1 MQAMEMA
8 LQQAQATIV
17 AMRQVQEAS
26 REEIE
31 RMKEDIKE
39 RRRRQPLISQKGFD
53 QLPKFNGKP
62 ENYDDWRFKIG
73 VFFSQTED
81 LFELV
86 QWAEDQAADIDEDD
100 LELYQGENRNM
111 DLKWLNVQV
120 FSVLSLNLQEPVL
133 ALIKGLSNS
142 PHGNGLNAWRRVTQ
156 YFAGASGQRV
166 QSLTSKVYSPPRVK
180 AYKDVAGAVETWELY
195 VRQLEKAEGR
205 EIGDNSKIHGIRQL
219 VPEELAK
226 NAQTQSHTLKTYLQ
240 VKNYVVDQ
248 AALRRDVY
256 MPKTLINDDPM
267 DVGFCGQDG
276 HNADE
281 AMMQEEAPWSF
292 DGPNDGEINYAGKGK
307 GKGKGKSFAGNCH
320 HCGAWGHRVSQC
332 AIKDAEM
339 RKMREKGKGDKGG
352 KAWGGKAGGK
362 GAWNWGKGPGQPK
375 GGAGPQQW
383 GRPMTQSAYWFDEA
397 PATGHEPWQSIP
409 GSSGTLSPLFNVQS
423 EKPILT
429 HNQWSALA
437 GEDDEDENDNINH
450 DTKIQRERSNTKIQ
464 SKRSIM
470 SVNNKIPSER
480 NIMGENNKIQSER
493 NIRNDNHD
501 DTKIQSNRSKTKI
514 QSERSIMSENND
526 NHDNNLKDLNHR
538 INEYCRNVDKKAT
551 TKDDQVNMFIQ
562 VPAGDPDDL
571 PLNLTQDWKKDTLE
585 WTEVKTVVDSGAS
598 ESVAPPNMVPN
609 IPVRPSAGSR
619 RGQHYVSASGE
630 RMANQGE
637 QKLPVVTENGEERSV
652 TFQVTDV
659 ARPLCSVARICS
671 QGNRVIFGARGGV
684 IQNLETGSETP
695 FLLED
700 GVYTMSLWVP
710 RTSVEAPSPSG
721 FPRQG

>member
-1 MQAMEMA
+1 M
-8 LQQAQATIV
+8 
-17 AMRQVQEAS
+17 
-26 REEIE
+26 
-31 RMKEDIKE
+31 
-39 RRRRQPLISQKGFD
+39 
-53 QLPKFNGKP
+53 
-62 ENYDDWRFKIG
+62 
-73 VFFSQTED
+73 
-81 LFELV
+81 
-86 QWAEDQAADIDEDD
+86 
-100 LELYQGENRNM
+100 
-111 DLKWLNVQV
+111 
-120 FSVLSLNLQEPVL
+120 
-133 ALIKGLSNS
+133 
-142 PHGNGLNAWRRVTQ
+142 
-156 YFAGASGQRV
+156 
-166 QSLTSKVYSPPRVK
+166 
-180 AYKDVAGAVETWELY
+180 AGAVGTWELY

-226 NAQTQSHTLKTYLQ
+226 NAQTQSHTLKTYIQ

-267 DVGFCGQDG
+267 GVGFCGQDG

-352 KAWGGKAGGK
+352 KAWGGKTGGK

-437 GEDDEDENDNINH
+437 GEDYEDENDNINH
-450 DTKIQRERSNTKIQ
+450 DTKIQ

-493 NIRNDNHD
+493 NIRNDNND
-501 DTKIQSNRSKTKI
+501 DTKIQSKRSKTKI

-671 QGNRVIFGARGGV
+671 QGNRVIFGARGWV

>member
-383 GRPMTQSAYWFDEA
+383 GRPMAQSAYWFDEA

-450 DTKIQRERSNTKIQ
+450 DTKIQ

-493 NIRNDNHD
+493 NIPNDNHD

>member
-450 DTKIQRERSNTKIQ
+450 DTKIQ

-493 NIRNDNHD
+493 NIPNDNHD

>member
-450 DTKIQRERSNTKIQ
+450 DTKIQ

-470 SVNNKIPSER
+470 SVNNKIQSEM

-501 DTKIQSNRSKTKI
+501 DTKIQSKRSKTKI

>member
-205 EIGDNSKIHGIRQL
+205 EIGDNSNIHGIRQL

-276 HNADE
+276 HNLDE
-281 AMMQEEAPWSF
+281 AMTQGMAEETPWNF
-292 DGPNDGEINYAGKGK
+292 DGTNDGEIN
-307 GKGKGKSFAGNCH
+307 
-320 HCGAWGHRVSQC
+320 
-332 AIKDAEM
+332 
-339 RKMREKGKGDKGG
+339 
-352 KAWGGKAGGK
+352 
-362 GAWNWGKGPGQPK
+362 
-375 GGAGPQQW
+375 
-383 GRPMTQSAYWFDEA
+383 
-397 PATGHEPWQSIP
+397 
-409 GSSGTLSPLFNVQS
+409 
-423 EKPILT
+423 
-429 HNQWSALA
+429 
-437 GEDDEDENDNINH
+437 
-450 DTKIQRERSNTKIQ
+450 
-464 SKRSIM
+464 
-470 SVNNKIPSER
+470 
-480 NIMGENNKIQSER
+480 
-493 NIRNDNHD
+493 
-501 DTKIQSNRSKTKI
+501 
-514 QSERSIMSENND
+514 
-526 NHDNNLKDLNHR
+526 
-538 INEYCRNVDKKAT
+538 
-551 TKDDQVNMFIQ
+551 
-562 VPAGDPDDL
+562 
-571 PLNLTQDWKKDTLE
+571 
-585 WTEVKTVVDSGAS
+585 
-598 ESVAPPNMVPN
+598 
-609 IPVRPSAGSR
+609 
-619 RGQHYVSASGE
+619 
-630 RMANQGE
+630 
-637 QKLPVVTENGEERSV
+637 
-652 TFQVTDV
+652 
-659 ARPLCSVARICS
+659 
-671 QGNRVIFGARGGV
+671 
-684 IQNLETGSETP
+684 
-695 FLLED
+695 
-700 GVYTMSLWVP
+700 
-710 RTSVEAPSPSG
+710 
-721 FPRQG
+721 